1 MMDIDILPVQHL
13 DFHVLPLSWPFA
25 AGRRT
30 EIEGY
35 FTHLRREKPQLWNG
49 RVLLLRDFEISGATL
64 QGTMFETD
72 YASFVAWRDWGFP
85 DRDVRACFAMG
96 ALLSRDG
103 AFLLGVMNA
112 HTAGAGG
119 IYFPSG
125 VLDPGDVVRG
135 RVDFDRNVR
144 REIVEET
151 GLSLDDVTSDPW
163 LLVLAPSRVALIKI
177 FRFRQSAS
185 EMRASILA
193 HLQKE
198 TLSELSDVH
207 IVRSPCG
214 CFDLSCSRSLLC
226 GNDGLDFASV
236 DPQTVLA

>member
-1 MMDIDILPVQHL
+1 
-13 DFHVLPLSWPFA
+13 
-25 AGRRT
+25 
-30 EIEGY
+30 
-35 FTHLRREKPQLWNG
+35 
-49 RVLLLRDFEISGATL
+49 
-64 QGTMFETD
+64 MFETD
-72 YASFVAWRDWGFP
+72 YASFIAWRDWGFP

-125 VLDPGDVVRG
+125 VLDPGDVVGG

-151 GLSLDDVTSDPW
+151 GLSLDDVTADPW
-163 LLVLAPSRVALIKI
+163 RLVLAPQRVALIKV
-177 FRFRQSAS
+177 FRFRKSES
-185 EMRASILA
+185 EMRASILD

-198 TLSELSDVH
+198 SLSELSDVH
-207 IVRSPCG
+207 IVRDPSDFKPKMPP
-214 CFDLSCSRSLLC
+214 FVSAFLLHFWAC
-226 GNDGLDFASV
+226 DR
-236 DPQTVLA
+236 QR

>member
-1 MMDIDILPVQHL
+1 
-13 DFHVLPLSWPFA
+13 
-25 AGRRT
+25 
-30 EIEGY
+30 
-35 FTHLRREKPQLWNG
+35 
-49 RVLLLRDFEISGATL
+49 
-64 QGTMFETD
+64 
-72 YASFVAWRDWGFP
+72 
-85 DRDVRACFAMG
+85 MG

-125 VLDPGDVVRG
+125 VLDPGDVVCR

-151 GLSLDDVTSDPW
+151 GLSLDDATTDPW
-163 LLVLAPSRVALIKI
+163 LLLLAPQRVALIKV
-177 FRFRQSAS
+177 FRFRKSAS
-185 EMRASILA
+185 EMRASILD

-207 IVRSPCG
+207 IVRDPSDFKPG
-214 CFDLSCSRSLLC
+214 MPPFVSAFLLHFWAC
-226 GNDGLDFASV
+226 DRER
-236 DPQTVLA
+236 